1 MYSNS
6 ILIKVAE
13 LYYQRKL
20 SQRQIAEELKVSVP
34 TVSRMLQECL
44 DTGIVK
50 VQIVNIENRVVEM
63 ENRIKEK
70 FGLEKAIVIETPT
83 KTDDGD
89 LKKLLGKQASE
100 LLFDICIAGE
110 KIGIS
115 AGGTIFEFIESLS
128 GENKI
133 PGVQIIP
140 MMGSWGSKNPET
152 ETNKLVS
159 SMASALKSDFDL
171 LPAPAIVSSEEVK
184 NIFLNEP
191 QIIQVVHLWN
201 QLDSAIFSIG
211 PEIEN
216 SLFPTLTDNPDA
228 VKSAK
233 SKGAVGDIA
242 GRVIDQSGNELDI
255 DYNRKLLSIPLDT
268 LKRIPKRVGIGGGAN
283 KYRSVKAALEANLIN
298 YLISDY
304 DTCKFILENGG
315 TTL

>member
-20 SQRQIAEELKVSVP
+20 SQKQIAEKLKVSVP

-44 DTGIVK
+44 DTGTVK
-50 VQIVNIENRVVEM
+50 VQIVNIQNRVVEM
-63 ENRIKEK
+63 ENKIKEK
-70 FGLEKAIVIETPT
+70 FGLEKAIVIETPA

-100 LLFDICIAGE
+100 LLFEICCAGE

-115 AGGTIFEFIESLS
+115 AGGTIYELIESLS

-140 MMGSWGSKNPET
+140 MMGSWGNKNPKT

-159 SMASALKSDFDL
+159 TMAGALKSDFHL

-184 NIFLNEP
+184 KIFMNEP
-191 QIIQVVHLWN
+191 PIIQVVSLWS

-216 SLFPTLTDNPDA
+216 SLFPTLTDDPDK

-233 SKGAVGDIA
+233 NLGAVGDIV
-242 GRVIDQSGNELDI
+242 GRVIDQSGYELDI
-255 DYNRKLLSIPLDT
+255 DYNRKLLSISLET
-268 LKRIPKRVGIGGGAN
+268 LKKIPKRVGIGGGPN
-283 KYRSVKAALEANLIN
+283 KYRSIKAVLEANLIN

-304 DTCKFILENGG
+304 DTCQFILDS
-315 TTL
+315 